1 MRILFQNLV
10 EHVYVERKK
19 KDINMSEVHDIALGL
34 NSWNV
39 SAEIFKFVDQKDSS
53 NETANGESFDIFRAF
68 YLVASYL
75 DS

>member
-1 MRILFQNLV
+1 MHVLFQNLM

-39 SAEIFKFVDQKDSS
+39 SAEIFKFVDQENS
-53 NETANGESFDIFRAF
+53 NETASASSGESIFETF
-68 YLVASYL
+68 YFCY
-75 DS
+75 